1 MSLIQNQLAF
11 TVEEYRERIDRL
23 RERMTSRGVE
33 ALIVNTPENICYL
46 SGYHSSG
53 YYYLQTLIV
62 THSRDPMLVLRH
74 YEQRNIDAFSW
85 LDREAD
91 GVEFVDTEKPVEKVA
106 AVLVDLGLASAT
118 IGIDRQSFF
127 LPVGVF
133 QDLEQLLPDA
143 GFVDSAG
150 LVEAGRRIKSAA
162 EIDHIRTACGLSVKA
177 IRTMVEYA
185 RAGITESA
193 LAAEVHKTLVANG
206 SEYPGLPVF
215 LSTGWRTE
223 IPHANWSDKQIEAG
237 DTLLCELTGVSRRY
251 AGPLLRCVSIGKPAA
266 EFAHRAGVSA
276 EMLSATIEAMRPG
289 VTSNEVFQAAAKVFD
304 KAGFGSGARRRIG
317 YSVGLNFPPD
327 WGEGYFLDIKGG
339 DETVLEAG
347 MTFHLPTSLRLEGK
361 AGVSISE
368 TVLVTEKGCEV
379 LTDFQPRELIVKS

>member
-1 MSLIQNQLAF
+1 MSLIKKQLAF
-11 TVEEYRERIDRL
+11 TVEEYRKRVDRL
-23 RERMTSRGVE
+23 RERMTSRGID

-91 GVEFVDTEKPVEKVA
+91 GIEFVDTEKPVEKVA
-106 AVLVDLGLASAT
+106 AVLVDLGLANAT

-150 LVEAGRRIKSAA
+150 LVEAGRRIKSPA
-162 EIDHIRTACGLSVKA
+162 EIDHIKTACGLSVKA
-177 IRTMVEYA
+177 IRIMVEHA

-193 LAAEVHKTLVANG
+193 LAAEIHKTLVANG

-215 LSTGWRTE
+215 LSTEWRTE

-251 AGPLLRCVSIGKPAA
+251 AGPLLRCVS
-266 EFAHRAGVSA
+266 
-276 EMLSATIEAMRPG
+276 
-289 VTSNEVFQAAAKVFD
+289 
-304 KAGFGSGARRRIG
+304 
-317 YSVGLNFPPD
+317 Y
-327 WGEGYFLDIKGG
+327 W
-339 DETVLEAG
+339 
-347 MTFHLPTSLRLEGK
+347 
-361 AGVSISE
+361 
-368 TVLVTEKGCEV
+368 
-379 LTDFQPRELIVKS
+379 